1 MAIRDLFEKPIDRFI
16 EGVIKADDDK
26 NLLDEMEEY
35 IITGDIA
42 GKLRPILEKYCA
54 KPSSNG
60 VWISGFFGSGKTTLL
75 NYILKQNHGKRIA
88 VIENEFGE
96 IGIDSEF
103 VIGAED
109 DIFEMSNGC
118 ICCSIRG
125 DLIKTLNRL
134 LEKQK
139 TFDSIII
146 ESTGLASSGPIAQAF
161 LVDDELSQTLI
172 LDGIIAIVDSK
183 HILNSLNETE
193 VACEQIAFANVILL
207 NKMDLVSNNELVDL
221 EKKVRQINPTAKIFF
236 TSNAKIDLQEVLD
249 IRGFDINNVPEEI
262 SYLSQKQEPTEGISS
277 VSLTFQE
284 YVDPNLLNH
293 WLQMLFLTEG
303 MSIFRGKGILNV
315 KNSTDRY
322 LFQSVYMMF
331 EGRFDKPWGDEI
343 PENKIVFIGQNLN
356 AQRLEKSLKNIF
368 TKRLGRP
375 ERRLFKKTL
384 KRKNSLLD

>member
-1 MAIRDLFEKPIDRFI
+1 MQNNSKDLP
-16 EGVIKADDDK
+16 VT
-26 NLLDEMEEY
+26 LL
-35 IITGDIA
+35 
-42 GKLRPILEKYCA
+42 
-54 KPSSNG
+54 
-60 VWISGFFGSGKTTLL
+60 SGFFGSGKTTLL

-125 DLIKTLNRL
+125 DLIETLNRL

-161 LVDDELSQTLI
+161 LVDDELSHTLI

-193 VACEQIAFANVILL
+193 GAWEQIAFANVILL

-221 EKKVRQINPTAKIFF
+221 EKKVRQINPTAKIFC

-303 MSIFRGKGILNV
+303 MNIFRGKGILNV

-356 AQRLEKSLKNIF
+356 AQRLEKSLKNAI
-368 TKRLGRP
+368 TQQG
-375 ERRLFKKTL
+375 
-384 KRKNSLLD
+384 